1 MDKGELRAWHP
12 TEGAQGAL
20 FASLPPGTYYP
31 CVQWYS
37 SNKCVSIKGV
47 KIYAPGGASSAK
59 PSVFLHSLA
68 RAEDKDAKE
77 REPPAVG
84 LGATLGVPFTEADVS
99 AAGGSGSSTSAAPVL
114 GPDGAA
120 VLRPATLHGVPARRS
135 VAVPLPADAG
145 ASYRLGWQLGEDKSS
160 SSSGDKDKK
169 KESKKGPSGPSP
181 FCIFEAVVG
190 LADFVTD
197 AASLPAEAEGAAA
210 AAAAAAEDAAA
221 TAAARAA
228 RAAAATAAAADEDSK
243 EEGPHMERESKSG
256 AGAGAGAGVRES
268 KSASASAAAAAA
280 GGDDDAASGG
290 AGAASA
296 EASVVTFRVVG
307 DGRVLWTSPAPLALP
322 TAGLARGSY
331 GAHARLPAVHC
342 LVDISGVARLE
353 LEVVSSG
360 GIGSAAPGG
369 YRAFALWGDARVR
382 AAPWLSRRLAF
393 EAEMSAAGPAS
404 GLPADVATAP
414 AGEASAAAAGV
425 AAGADAAGDD
435 DAMAASLR
443 AYPLLAVMDN
453 QAARAA
459 ASAAAAAAGGDDA
472 AAAAASAAAAARSRL
487 FRYTQRL
494 QAADVALTG
503 PAAAAALLRLLRLF
517 AREAAAVTG
526 RAPTGVAELGAASMP
541 LEAPFVLQA
550 DGPVFGA
557 LAGAVATVAGRL
569 RARGGAAASGSLYSE
584 CLTALLAVVQ
594 ANLRRVAASRIL
606 PADVGITLA
615 ADDPKAAAKAAS
627 ASAAGA
633 ASPAAGAKERGTL
646 APLLDVLSD
655 LVNSG
660 ASTSASASGA
670 AAASGAASP
679 VPVAVAAAAADAIN
693 AGLSLFYPSP
703 AAQAALLS
711 ELLGVGEGAVLEVAF
726 PWPARLADT
735 DPAAADAARKV
746 AALAKP
752 PADKDDK
759 DKKDDSKDAGA
770 GAGGLDIG
778 AAAALTRFLTAGAA
792 VGGAGA
798 ASAASGSAAAAA
810 VPGSEAVDS
819 RFERAV
825 LLLQAYAT
833 RRGLPHSTAAHW
845 GHAIHFVMAVPDAPD
860 ADAPI
865 ARALGPDFASV
876 LAGAGIAGW
885 SFPAGCAAP
894 EISLKVERFQ
904 DFDRHERLAAD
915 GGALSP
921 CVRLFPARVATLE
934 GVAAAARTFLEQRVA
949 AEKER
954 ARAAAAAAAGAG
966 AEGEGSGE
974 GAAGEDKDKPAV
986 RLDVFGDPVSGDD
999 GA

>member
-1 MDKGELRAWHP
+1 
-12 TEGAQGAL
+12 
-20 FASLPPGTYYP
+20 
-31 CVQWYS
+31 
-37 SNKCVSIKGV
+37 
-47 KIYAPGGASSAK
+47 
-59 PSVFLHSLA
+59 
-68 RAEDKDAKE
+68 
-77 REPPAVG
+77 
-84 LGATLGVPFTEADVS
+84 
-99 AAGGSGSSTSAAPVL
+99 
-114 GPDGAA
+114 
-120 VLRPATLHGVPARRS
+120 
-135 VAVPLPADAG
+135 
-145 ASYRLGWQLGEDKSS
+145 
-160 SSSGDKDKK
+160 
-169 KESKKGPSGPSP
+169 
-181 FCIFEAVVG
+181 
-190 LADFVTD
+190 
-197 AASLPAEAEGAAA
+197 
-210 AAAAAAEDAAA
+210 
-221 TAAARAA
+221 
-228 RAAAATAAAADEDSK
+228 
-243 EEGPHMERESKSG
+243 MERESKSG
-256 AGAGAGAGVRES
+256 AGAGAGAGSGVRES
-268 KSASASAAAAAA
+268 KGAAA
-280 GGDDDAASGG
+280 GDDDAASGG

-307 DGRVLWTSPAPLALP
+307 DGRVLWTSPAPLAVP
-322 TAGLARGSY
+322 AAGLARGSY

-393 EAEMSAAGPAS
+393 EAEMASSGPAS

-435 DAMAASLR
+435 DAIAASLR

-459 ASAAAAAAGGDDA
+459 TAAAAASADSD

-494 QAADVALTG
+494 QAPDVALTG

-550 DGPVFGA
+550 DGAVFGA

-615 ADDPKAAAKAAS
+615 ADDAKQAK
-627 ASAAGA
+627 
-633 ASPAAGAKERGTL
+633 SPAAGGAGAAGAKDRGTL

-660 ASTSASASGA
+660 AS
-670 AAASGAASP
+670 AAASAAAPASP

-711 ELLGVGEGAVLEVAF
+711 ELLGHGEGAVLEVAF
-726 PWPARLADT
+726 PWPARLVDT
-735 DPAAADAARKV
+735 DPAAADAARKL

-759 DKKDDSKDAGA
+759 GKDKDDGKDAGA

-792 VGGAGA
+792 AMGGAGA
-798 ASAASGSAAAAA
+798 ASGSGAPAAV
-810 VPGSEAVDS
+810 VPGSDAVDS
-819 RFERAV
+819 RFERAI
-825 LLLQAYAT
+825 LLLQSYAT

-845 GHAIHFVMAVPDAPD
+845 GQAIHFVMAVPDAPD
-860 ADAPI
+860 AGAPI

-876 LAGAGIAGW
+876 LAGAGINGW

-915 GGALSP
+915 GGALAP
-921 CVRLFPARVATLE
+921 CVRLFPARVATLD
-934 GVAAAARTFLEQRVA
+934 GVAAAARSFLEQRVA

-954 ARAAAAAAAGAG
+954 VRAAAAAAAGG
-966 AEGEGSGE
+966 EGSGEGSGE
-974 GAAGEDKDKPAV
+974 GASEDKKDKDEKAGTSADKHAV
-986 RLDVFGDPVSGDD
+986 RLDVFGDPISSDDDDDASHHSGAGSDAGSEVSDDTGSDSDGGDEDDDDDDD
-999 GA
+999 GGDGSGEEEEEEDGGMGLFD